1 MRSLALL
8 LIVGCRSYAVPS
20 VPPPVLPP
28 APSLEI
34 KSHTE
39 RVSTGTRDVCD
50 GESRCRTEDKTDDQ
64 ERSEIRLNGTRITYG
79 QLRVLDAPDGDYK
92 KALTE
97 YTERSQPCRSA
108 RKFLIGGLA
117 ATIVGGVVLLIDAAP
132 TGVRIGG
139 AVVAAAG
146 IGMLV
151 LHHEKTK
158 GCDEVYR
165 FYKDNQLDLAET
177 YTLIDR
183 RKELDEIAARFNAQH
198 GGGQPSETK

>member
-8 LIVGCRSYAVPS
+8 LVVGCRSYAAPS
-20 VPPPVLPP
+20 VPPPVLPA

-34 KSHTE
+34 KSHTDQ
-39 RVSTGTRDVCD
+39 VTTGTRDVCD
-50 GESRCRTEDKTDDQ
+50 GESRCRTEDKTDEQ
-64 ERSEIRLNGTRITYG
+64 QRSEIRLNGARITYG
-79 QLRVLDAPDGDYK
+79 QLRVLDEPDGQYH
-92 KALTE
+92 KALVE

-108 RKFLIGGLA
+108 RKLLVGGLI
-117 ATIVGGVVLLIDAAP
+117 ATIAGGVVVLINAAP

-158 GCDEVYR
+158 RCDEVYR
-165 FYKDNQLDLAET
+165 YYKDNQLDLAES
-177 YTLIDR
+177 YTLINQ

-198 GGGQPSETK
+198 GGHPSESK